1 MVTGNREELY
11 PKGITMSQQRQPR
24 RTFLATLGWA
34 SGAAVLGSQSSLG
47 LAAEVGAKMHIAC
60 NEYPWTVFYQREK
73 QDFNENLDEGLGRV
87 AQSGV
92 KGYEPLGTSPEQVDQ
107 LVSLLN
113 KHKLEMRSLY
123 VNTLLHDPAA
133 AETSIESVLA
143 IARNAKKAGTRIIVT
158 NPSPIRW
165 GGSESKDDAQ
175 LRLQGRSLE
184 QLGKQLRAMGMTL
197 AYHNHD
203 IELRN
208 SAREFHHML
217 AGTDPEYVSFCLDS
231 HWVYRGSGNSS
242 VALFDVVTL
251 YASRIVEL
259 HLRQSVNGIW
269 SEVFGE
275 GDIDYPAL
283 VEKLQESRVRPHLV
297 LEQAVEEG
305 TPRFLDAV
313 ESHRRSLEY
322 AARVFAPLA

>member
-1 MVTGNREELY
+1 
-11 PKGITMSQQRQPR
+11 MSRQRQPR

-34 SGAAVLGSQSSLG
+34 SGAAVLGAQSSLG
-47 LAAEVGAKMHIAC
+47 LASEVGAKMHIAC

-73 QDFNENLDEGLGRV
+73 QDFNENLDESLGKV
-87 AQSGV
+87 ALSGV
-92 KGYEPLGTSPEQVDQ
+92 QGYEPLGETPAQVDQ

-113 KHKLEMRSLY
+113 RHKLEMRSLY
-123 VNTLLHDPAA
+123 VNTLLHDPAK
-133 AETSIESVLA
+133 AEKSIESVLA

-165 GGSESKDDAQ
+165 GGSESKDDVQ
-175 LRLQGRSLE
+175 LRLQGRALE
-184 QLGKQLRAMGMTL
+184 QLGKQLRAMGLTL

-217 AGTDPEYVSFCLDS
+217 TGTDPEYVSFCLDS

-259 HLRQSVNGIW
+259 HLRQSIDGVW

-283 VEKLQESRVRPHLV
+283 VEKLLEARVKPHLV

-305 TPRFLDAV
+305 TPRSLDAV
-313 ESHRRSLEY
+313 EAHRRSLEY
-322 AARVFAPLA
+322 ATRVFAPLA

>member
-113 KHKLEMRSLY
+113 
-123 VNTLLHDPAA
+123 
-133 AETSIESVLA
+133 
-143 IARNAKKAGTRIIVT
+143 RIIVT

-269 SEVFGE
+269 SEAFGE
-275 GDIDYPAL
+275 GDINYPAL
-283 VEKLQESRVRPHLV
+283 VEKLRESGVKPHLV

-305 TPRFLDAV
+305 TPRSLDAV